1 MALCEELA
9 HVMQFAH
16 LYLVSVYTNKF
27 VVWDESAGDK
37 VISLNVKDVLLSEYV
52 ETIDSNIAV

>member
-1 MALCEELA
+1 
-9 HVMQFAH
+9 MQFAH

-27 VVWDESAGDK
+27 VVRDESAGDK
-37 VISLNVKDVLLSEYV
+37 VIGLNVKDVLFSEFV